1 MRATLLLEKQ
11 MLYQLSYSRL
21 RARVYRSLVGT
32 TWVGNE
38 SHLTHGPQTG
48 NSLVSSGES
57 AGTGATAACPALPST
72 VSETA
77 AT

>member
-1 MRATLLLEKQ
+1 MRATLLLEKKT
-11 MLYQLSYSRL
+11 LYQLSYSRL

-32 TWVGNE
+32 TSVENE
-38 SHLTHGPQTG
+38 SHLTHESQTG
-48 NSLVSSGES
+48 NSLESSGKS